1 MCIYDVA
8 SVFSILAFER
18 SPRKHQL
25 TPQRA
30 VFILDEF
37 GGAARC
43 ALFSLNALI
52 QFSLPLWCAFV
63 SIYIY
68 MYSCL
73 SHGSRCTKAKFSV
86 CIRCTCTYS
95 NTHCGTSEKCIY
107 IYHFYSFLLRQVY
120 AELLI
125 LRMKPLGAS
134 LWFSFVFAWFAFKIT
149 FLKIN

>member
-1 MCIYDVA
+1 MYIRRRFCVFYTCIWKISA
-8 SVFSILAFER
+8 QAPTH
-18 SPRKHQL
+18 SPTCGVHSRWVWRH
-25 TPQRA
+25 
-30 VFILDEF
+30 
-37 GGAARC
+37 RC

-73 SHGSRCTKAKFSV
+73 SHGSQCTKAKFSA